1 MNKKEKEQRKNAINI
16 ENNSASYYPILTA
29 ITTQI
34 IIKKSTKKNRFV
46 V

>member
-1 MNKKEKEQRKNAINI
+1 MNKREKEQRIDAINI

-29 ITTQI
+29 IAVQI